1 MFICHTINNIIRTI
15 NDTNEVTDKKKDSC
29 YNNPHHSYCGEETL
43 KTHQACRRVI
53 PLVNLNNL
61 TQAVNDVINNDVH
74 KDSDGAC

>member
-1 MFICHTINNIIRTI
+1 MILMKSLI
-15 NDTNEVTDKKKDSC
+15 KKKDIC

-43 KTHQACRRVI
+43 RTHQACRRVI